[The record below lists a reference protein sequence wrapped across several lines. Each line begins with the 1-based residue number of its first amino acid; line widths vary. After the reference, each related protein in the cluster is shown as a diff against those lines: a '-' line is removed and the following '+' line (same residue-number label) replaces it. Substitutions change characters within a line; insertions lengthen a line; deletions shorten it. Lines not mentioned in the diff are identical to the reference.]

1 MVKKDV
7 KFGKMQKSGWVMAA
21 LTFLIVSILT
31 NSGTSIGEQSDI
43 FNNQTDV
50 EIHKVETGNTIKINF
65 IGRFE
70 DGTLFDTTY
79 EDVGRGA
86 GLGKEEYGPIE
97 FIVGTNQV
105 LRGLDE
111 AVVGM
116 VEGEEKNVTIPPD
129 KAFGV
134 RDKAMVVTF
143 PVDVIGEEID
153 LKVGQ
158 RFSTGEMIG
167 LVTNLTEGVVTL
179 DFNNPLAG
187 KTFMFTIEL
196 LSVNKTKHDY
206 SAIEAVTLKYFWSA
220 RCGYC
225 KIQDPILYEFLQEHP
240 KIDFV
245 MIDIEKKESQSEAI
259 KYRVTGTPTFV
270 LKKGDTELIAG
281 GLLSKDKLIE
291 YICPTLKDEMCLTGK
306 TEERRDVKKWW

>member
-7 KFGKMQKSGWVMAA
+7 KFGNMQKSGWVMVA

-31 NSGTSIGEQSDI
+31 SSGASIGEQSDI
-43 FNNQTDV
+43 FHNQTDIV
-50 EIHKVETGNTIKINF
+50 ILKVEAGNTVKINY

-70 DGTLFDTTY
+70 DGTVYDTTY

-86 GLGKEEYGPIE
+86 DLGKEEYGPIE
-97 FIVGTNQV
+97 FIVGTSQV
-105 LRGLDE
+105 LRGLNE
-111 AVVGM
+111 AVEGM
-116 VEGEEKNVTIPPD
+116 VEGENRNVTIPPD
-129 KAFGV
+129 KAFGF
-134 RDKAMVVTF
+134 RDKALVVTF
-143 PVDVIGEEID
+143 PLDVIGEEID
-153 LKVGQ
+153 LQVGQ
-158 RFSTGEMIG
+158 RFSTGEMVGI
-167 LVTNLTEGVVTL
+167 VTNLTEGVVTL

-187 KTFMFTIEL
+187 ETFLFTIEL
-196 LSVNKTKHDY
+196 VSVNNTKPDY
-206 SAIEAVTLKYFWSA
+206 SAIGAVTLKYFWSV

-270 LKKGDTELIAG
+270 LKKGDKELIAG

-291 YICPTLKDEMCLTGK
+291 YICPTLQDEMCLTGK
-306 TEERRDVKKWW
+306 TEERRDVTKWW